1 MSPPRAAALPID
13 AHLATTSQMVPRLDG
28 GLTKAVPG
36 AARHVRLAI
45 GRRAA
50 TVAAWHPLRTLSL
63 NAPSIRRQ
71 RRAAQAPASAVSR
84 AR

>member
-1 MSPPRAAALPID
+1 
-13 AHLATTSQMVPRLDG
+13 
-28 GLTKAVPG
+28 
-36 AARHVRLAI
+36 VRLAI